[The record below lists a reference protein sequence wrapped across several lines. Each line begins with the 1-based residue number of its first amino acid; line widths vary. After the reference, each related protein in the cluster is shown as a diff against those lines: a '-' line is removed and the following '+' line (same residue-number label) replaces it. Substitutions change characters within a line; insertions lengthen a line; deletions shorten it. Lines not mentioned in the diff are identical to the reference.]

1 MKIYYDLKEAEKAL
15 LEVPV
20 ADRAKLP
27 NQQNSISLTDTV
39 PGDKCDDGGE
49 YGFYTHLECRRPGL
63 FIIYDTC
70 TCDFDMCGTTGYP
83 EPGEEDFVVLT
94 QKELDEMIA
103 ESSRIEAEGNQYASG
118 WQQLLF
124 KPALSVGF
132 FLVFFINN
140 DAVLEVTSDYFL

>member
-1 MKIYYDLKEAEKAL
+1 MERYFSIKEANEAL
-15 LEVPV
+15 LEIPV

-39 PGDKCDDGGE
+39 PGDKHSDGGE
-49 YGFYTHLECRRPGL
+49 YGFYTHLECKRPGL

-94 QKELDEMIA
+94 QKELDEMIIRSVA
-103 ESSRIEAEGNQYASG
+103 IEAAGSLY
-118 WQQLLF
+118 
-124 KPALSVGF
+124 
-132 FLVFFINN
+132 
-140 DAVLEVTSDYFL
+140 